1 MWYNIFIYYC
11 RYHVV
16 YKEGIKYS
24 SLVIFCL
31 VKFCCRI
38 VLNIFPLYFII
49 SVLLP
54 SSTALPEVRVVPK
67 LQSRAPGELAEMECR
82 ATGVPQPRVYW
93 LKNDEELR
101 MGSEKYAII
110 GLFFLLLLLS
120 VVIKLKWKHFYLK
133 VVINL

>member
-1 MWYNIFIYYC
+1 M
-11 RYHVV
+11 
-16 YKEGIKYS
+16 KYS

-38 VLNIFPLYFII
+38 ALNIIPLFLILN
-49 SVLLP
+49 VLLF
-54 SSTALPEVRVVPK
+54 SSIALPEVRVVPK

-110 GLFFLLLLLS
+110 GEYIFLICKNITKMRTFLP
-120 VVIKLKWKHFYLK
+120 K
-133 VVINL
+133 NGN